1 MDSGAPSGRA
11 ESLTPWLLIMIMA
24 PTMSARRVTV
34 MVVLAVWVLLGPVA
48 MAFDGCTLMGAMCES
63 PCAAMSWIAVP
74 SPSGF
79 TPVEVVN
86 AVWLPQV
93 DVVGITADP
102 AEPPPK
108 SSLQRF

>member
-1 MDSGAPSGRA
+1 MDSGAPSGGPG
-11 ESLTPWLLIMIMA
+11 SLKTWILIMIMA

-63 PCAAMSWIAVP
+63 PCAAMSFIGGPVPIGFVSVDAVD
-74 SPSGF
+74 
-79 TPVEVVN
+79 
-86 AVWLPQV
+86 AVWLHQV
-93 DVVGITADP
+93 EVAGITADP

-108 SSLQRF
+108 SPLQRF